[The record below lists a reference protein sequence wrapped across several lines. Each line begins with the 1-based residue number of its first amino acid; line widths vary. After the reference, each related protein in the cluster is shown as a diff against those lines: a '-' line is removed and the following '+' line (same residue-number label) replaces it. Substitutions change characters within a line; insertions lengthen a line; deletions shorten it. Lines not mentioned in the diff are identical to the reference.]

1 MKRFWIG
8 SGLVSA
14 LVVTAFTLASCGG
27 GETKTEAPK
36 SADSGAPAGGPAA
49 MPDLDNGGTVTGKV
63 TFDGTPPKM
72 AVLDMSANPVCAKA
86 HASAPLKSEEVV
98 VNGNGTLK
106 NVFVWVSA
114 GLPDKTW
121 QVPATAGD
129 IDQNGCEYKPH
140 VIALMAGQNLEIKN
154 SDPTNHNIHPQP
166 TVNQEFNESQAPGTP
181 PITEDVRAAGNH
193 DAGEV
198 QRAQL
203 DAVVYQR
210 GLAPLLRGD
219 GRRRNVYNKG
229 SAAGDLHHRNR
240 SREVRHSRSAG
251 HGGGQGEQDRRFHGK
266 GVGRNGEVS
275 SQKSGVENGNRG
287 RRG

>member
-36 SADSGAPAGGPAA
+36 SAESGGPAA
-49 MPDLDNGGTVTGKV
+49 MPDLDNGGTITGKV

-72 AVLDMSANPVCAKA
+72 AVLDVSANPVCAKA
-86 HASAPLKSEEVV
+86 HASAPLRSEEVV
-98 VNGNGTLK
+98 VNSGGTLK

-121 QVPATAGD
+121 QVPATAVT
-129 IDQNGCEYKPH
+129 IDQNGCEYMPH

-181 PITEDVRAAGNH
+181 SIMKTFPRQEIMMPVKCNVHNWMRSYINVVSHPFFAVTGDDGTYTIKGLPPGTYTIEIRH
-193 DAGEV
+193 EKYP
-198 QRAQL
+198 AQQMQVTVGAKESKTA
-203 DAVVYQR
+203 DFTV
-210 GLAPLLRGD
+210 
-219 GRRRNVYNKG
+219 KG
-229 SAAGDLHHRNR
+229 
-240 SREVRHSRSAG
+240 
-251 HGGGQGEQDRRFHGK
+251 
-266 GVGRNGEVS
+266 
-275 SQKSGVENGNRG
+275 
-287 RRG
+287 

>member
-14 LVVTAFTLASCGG
+14 LVATAFTLASCGG
-27 GETKTEAPK
+27 SSTPTEAPK
-36 SADSGAPAGGPAA
+36 SADAGAPPAGGPAA
-49 MPDLDNGGTVTGKV
+49 MPDMDNGGTITGKV

-72 AVLDMSANPVCAKA
+72 ATLDTSANPVCAKA
-86 HASAPLKSEEVV
+86 HATSPLKSEQVV
-98 VNGNGTLK
+98 VNPNGTLK

-121 QVPATAGD
+121 QVPTTAVT

-181 PITEDVRAAGNH
+181 AIDKTFPRQEIMIPVKCNVHNWMRSYISVVSH
-193 DAGEV
+193 PFF
-198 QRAQL
+198 
-203 DAVVYQR
+203 AVTSDDGTYTIK
-210 GLAPLLRGD
+210 GLPPGTYTIEIVHEKYGKQDQQVTVGAKD
-219 GRRRNVYNKG
+219 NKT
-229 SAAGDLHHRNR
+229 ADFT
-240 SREVRHSRSAG
+240 V
-251 HGGGQGEQDRRFHGK
+251 K
-266 GVGRNGEVS
+266 G
-275 SQKSGVENGNRG
+275 
-287 RRG
+287 